1 MTLIHKQIRK
11 KLINNELKIFNNF
24 LILKFLDDG
33 KLDSLVNKI
42 DLNLS
47 VNIVDYCIYKK
58 DSLSGV
64 DLFLINLDYFI
75 FYINECLF
83 LGAYHY
89 VFLDLIFKTTNLD
102 ILLYKDYI
110 HKNMEVQNYYNKE
123 LNKIIV
129 YQFIKNMKFM
139 YQSIKVYLECFNI
152 FYDDLS
158 VNTPFMTKKLLELLN
173 ALIVSNYNDLV
184 SLMATLFSEK
194 LEEVVATGKKIEETV
209 FNVLWINAF
218 EDLMRKKIYIKNLYK
233 FNYLFDYKKGDDC

>member
-1 MTLIHKQIRK
+1 MALIHKQIRK

-89 VFLDLIFKTTNLD
+89 VFLDLIFKMLM
-102 ILLYKDYI
+102 IL
-110 HKNMEVQNYYNKE
+110 
-123 LNKIIV
+123 
-129 YQFIKNMKFM
+129 
-139 YQSIKVYLECFNI
+139 
-152 FYDDLS
+152 
-158 VNTPFMTKKLLELLN
+158 
-173 ALIVSNYNDLV
+173 
-184 SLMATLFSEK
+184 
-194 LEEVVATGKKIEETV
+194 
-209 FNVLWINAF
+209 
-218 EDLMRKKIYIKNLYK
+218 
-233 FNYLFDYKKGDDC
+233 

>member
-1 MTLIHKQIRK
+1 
-11 KLINNELKIFNNF
+11 
-24 LILKFLDDG
+24 
-33 KLDSLVNKI
+33 
-42 DLNLS
+42 
-47 VNIVDYCIYKK
+47 
-58 DSLSGV
+58 
-64 DLFLINLDYFI
+64 
-75 FYINECLF
+75 
-83 LGAYHY
+83 
-89 VFLDLIFKTTNLD
+89 
-102 ILLYKDYI
+102 
-110 HKNMEVQNYYNKE
+110 
-123 LNKIIV
+123 
-129 YQFIKNMKFM
+129 M

>member
-1 MTLIHKQIRK
+1 
-11 KLINNELKIFNNF
+11 
-24 LILKFLDDG
+24 
-33 KLDSLVNKI
+33 
-42 DLNLS
+42 
-47 VNIVDYCIYKK
+47 
-58 DSLSGV
+58 
-64 DLFLINLDYFI
+64 
-75 FYINECLF
+75 
-83 LGAYHY
+83 
-89 VFLDLIFKTTNLD
+89 
-102 ILLYKDYI
+102 
-110 HKNMEVQNYYNKE
+110 MEVQNYYNKE